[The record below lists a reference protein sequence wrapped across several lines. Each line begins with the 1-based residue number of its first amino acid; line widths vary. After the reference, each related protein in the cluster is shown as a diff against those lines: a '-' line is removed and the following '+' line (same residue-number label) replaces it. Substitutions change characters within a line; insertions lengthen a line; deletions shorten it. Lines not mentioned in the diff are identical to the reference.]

1 MSKGWHGDSAGHSRA
16 AKKSARK
23 KRTHYSPITTS
34 SMSRSKVSVQ
44 GWSRART
51 QASIKKKREAKALRD
66 LNKPLLPKKKKE
78 SSRSKDITR
87 YFKSV
92 KSSAR
97 RKMNRS

>member
-1 MSKGWHGDSAGHSRA
+1 
-16 AKKSARK
+16 
-23 KRTHYSPITTS
+23 
-34 SMSRSKVSVQ
+34 
-44 GWSRART
+44 
-51 QASIKKKREAKALRD
+51 LRD

-97 RKMNRS
+97 RKMK